1 MEKDG
6 HRDMYHMY
14 QLYIFGVLTKC
25 QVTCPKKI
33 SKKSKGEMAKLRSN
47 LPSQSSQRSP
57 HHHGAAGL
65 KGQSWKMQRP
75 ENLGNIAEIT

>member
-25 QVTCPKKI
+25 QVTCPKKYQKNPKEKWQNCDRI
-33 SKKSKGEMAKLRSN
+33 CPLKA
-47 LPSQSSQRSP
+47 
-57 HHHGAAGL
+57 L
-65 KGQSWKMQRP
+65 KGP
-75 ENLGNIAEIT
+75 HIITELQA

>member
-1 MEKDG
+1 MSS
-6 HRDMYHMY
+6 DM
-14 QLYIFGVLTKC
+14 
-25 QVTCPKKI
+25 PKKI